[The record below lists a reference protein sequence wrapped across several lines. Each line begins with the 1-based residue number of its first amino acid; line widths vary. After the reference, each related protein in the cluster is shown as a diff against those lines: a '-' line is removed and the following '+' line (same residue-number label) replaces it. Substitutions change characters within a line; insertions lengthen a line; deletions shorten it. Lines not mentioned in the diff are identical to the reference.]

1 MNTVI
6 GSSRRFV
13 RASRRAA
20 LCAKKEVARMSYGKR
35 RQRCHR
41 SLRRLPAI
49 MPVADVKTVV
59 TNPEG
64 VKPVTLRIVCT

>member
-1 MNTVI
+1 
-6 GSSRRFV
+6 
-13 RASRRAA
+13 
-20 LCAKKEVARMSYGKR
+20 MSYGKR

-59 TNPEG
+59 TCPEG
-64 VKPVTLRIVCT
+64 VKPVTLRIVCTCP